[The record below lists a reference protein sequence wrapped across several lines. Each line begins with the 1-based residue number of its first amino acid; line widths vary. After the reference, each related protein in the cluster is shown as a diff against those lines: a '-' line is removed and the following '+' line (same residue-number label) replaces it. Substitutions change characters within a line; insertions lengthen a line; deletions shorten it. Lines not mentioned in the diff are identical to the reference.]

1 MKFLLVLFSG
11 VTLVGLF
18 MLLIGFIGSHGHF
31 QFRSR
36 MTEDWV
42 IYGTPLLGVSGI
54 VFVTLKI
61 IKDSKK

>member
-18 MLLIGFIGSHGHF
+18 ILLIGFVGSHGHF
-31 QFRSR
+31 QFRSH
-36 MTEDWV
+36 MTEDW
-42 IYGTPLLGVSGI
+42 IILGTPLLGISGI

-61 IKDSKK
+61 IKDSKN